1 MDYKIF
7 DKETSRSTVKNENI
21 SKKELAEELHKPIIK
36 KFKKRKINTLAIFGV
51 LILLICN

>member
-7 DKETSRSTVKNENI
+7 DKETSGSTVKNENI
-21 SKKELAEELHKPIIK
+21 SKKELAEELHKPITK

>member
-1 MDYKIF
+1 MDCKIF
-7 DKETSRSTVKNENI
+7 DKETSGSTVKNENI